1 MALMY
6 IMALCVFLF
15 STIPHKRWVFLSVMV
30 ICAGIQPGLIVK
42 RSIRRIKGT
51 MLALV
56 LMMPVLYLVQINY
69 RLIPVLLI
77 GSAILM
83 VVSGMNSNRYDIKVF
98 FTTFF
103 VFLLTALTVEEI
115 TAEGPVEMVLNRAI
129 CTLIGVAIILSA
141 DYFLFDSYRYGR
153 KLYFFHQLLTYR
165 FLKKK
170 AQELREEKNLP
181 VNRYTYIS
189 RLRDETNERFSALAK
204 AAESLVSDLSADL
217 ALKKEVAQFQG
228 TLSELRR
235 LLFATCF
242 ARLIL
247 NSPENLTRNLVD
259 FDALMSKAQ
268 SQMLITMHDKD
279 QPVETMAKS

>member
-1 MALMY
+1 M
-6 IMALCVFLF
+6 
-15 STIPHKRWVFLSVMV
+15 
-30 ICAGIQPGLIVK
+30 
-42 RSIRRIKGT
+42 
-51 MLALV
+51 
-56 LMMPVLYLVQINY
+56 
-69 RLIPVLLI
+69 
-77 GSAILM
+77 
-83 VVSGMNSNRYDIKVF
+83 
-98 FTTFF
+98 
-103 VFLLTALTVEEI
+103 
-115 TAEGPVEMVLNRAI
+115 
-129 CTLIGVAIILSA
+129 
-141 DYFLFDSYRYGR
+141 FDSYRYGR